1 MSDKRQLAFAYHSS
15 LVTYHS
21 KNSRRVAGDD
31 GAGGDASGDD
41 RAGADDGARADFES
55 AEDGGVAAD
64 GGAAADDRVFE
75 RPVRLGLRR
84 AVGARGARPTV
95 VGEHHAVADEDLVF
109 ERHALADEGVARN
122 LAARAHPHALL
133 YLDEGADA
141 RLVADAAAV
150 EVDEG
155 VELNVAPEF
164 YVRGDAAE
172 LARHQRAPPPLP
184 FGPAPAASAPSG
196 TPSSSFE

>member
-41 RAGADDGARADFES
+41 RAAADDGR
-55 AEDGGVAAD
+55 
-64 GGAAADDRVFE
+64 FE
-75 RPVRLGLRR
+75 RPVLLGLRR
-84 AVGARGARPTV
+84 PVGARGARPTV

-133 YLDEGADA
+133 DLDEGADA

-155 VELNVAPEF
+155 VDFNVAPEF